1 MSNENIGKVEK
12 EIISV
17 TKDIDS
23 LMTEQATESV
33 LYMKLGTIDK
43 CLKMLAR
50 EIDKIKSN

>member
-50 EIDKIKSN
+50 EIDKIKNN